1 MQSLKGVVV
10 GVLCP
15 VFAVYASGRPVAGLH
30 FEAYC
35 GDPHEIGW
43 EVLVVVVVV
52 DDDDVE
58 VW

>member
-43 EVLVVVVVV
+43 EVLVVD

-58 VW
+58 V